1 MGALGTYSYINAKV
15 RAKIGRLVTND
26 ELDHLV
32 ELPSVEGI
40 YDQLRHMGREEALG
54 PTDRS
59 TSVREVEV
67 RLQSGDIADFKSVLK
82 SAPKV
87 VAELVRVLLTKYELE
102 NLKHALRIW
111 HKKDEEA
118 KSEAVFQ
125 NNIIHFVPY
134 EEILAAA
141 DIESVIVLLEKTP
154 YKKPFLTM
162 IDLYKKND
170 AVFYLEIGLDIDYY
184 QRLRKVIKHFS
195 NRDQAILNRIIGIEI
210 DIKNIN
216 WISRFK
222 HYYDLPLMDVLRYQI
237 PHGFEV
243 KGDFVRQA
251 YSASDMGSLVSGLL
265 TRFYERI
272 PMLNLTKETVS
283 NMYMLEMV
291 LWQFFVDHL
300 RGLLQGYP
308 FSIGAVLSYFYLK
321 KIETDNIITI
331 INGKYLAID
340 RDRIRDSLVRVSHEQ
355 KW

>member
-15 RAKIGRLVTND
+15 RAKIGRLVTSD
-26 ELDHLV
+26 ELEHLIG
-32 ELPSVEGI
+32 LPSIEAI
-40 YDQLRHMGREEALG
+40 YDQLRHLGREQALG

-67 RLQSGDIADFKSVLK
+67 RLEGGDIADFKAILK

-87 VAELVRVLLTKYELE
+87 VAEFIGTLLTKYELE

-111 HKKDEEA
+111 HKKDQEA

-125 NNIIHFVPY
+125 NNIVHFVPY

-154 YKKPFLTM
+154 YKTPFLSM
-162 IDLYKKND
+162 VDLFKKNE
-170 AVFYLEIGLDIDYY
+170 ALFYLEVGLDIDYY
-184 QRLRKVIKHFS
+184 QRLNGVIQQFS

-216 WISRFK
+216 WIGRFK

-243 KGDFVRQA
+243 KVDFIRQA
-251 YSASDMGSLVSGLL
+251 YSAPDLGSLISGLL

-272 PMLNLTKETVS
+272 PMLKLTKESVS
-283 NMYMLEMV
+283 NMHMLESV

-300 RGLLQGYP
+300 RALLGGYP
-308 FSIGAVLSYFYLK
+308 FSIGTVLSYIYLK

-331 INGKYLAID
+331 INGKYLAVD
-340 RDRIRDSLVRVSHEQ
+340 RDRIRGSLITV
-355 KW
+355 K